1 MTLTPSPAA
10 PPESDAIAS
19 DLDAARPEPE
29 TGTGSGSGGGNWL
42 DRQIARAR
50 AAGPA
55 GWISFAAVA
64 MSMTLV
70 WLVMSGTQLLEDSTT
85 TGGDMGSHVWGP
97 AFIRDH
103 LLPDFRIAGW
113 TNDWYAGFPVFR
125 FYMVVPALAIVV
137 LDVLLPYNVAFKL
150 VSASGVI
157 AMPLAAYAMGR
168 LIGWKFPLPALM
180 AVSTLPFLFDTN
192 FTIYG
197 GNLAS
202 TLAGEFAFSISLSLS
217 LVYFGALYRGL
228 ATGKG
233 RGLAAGLL
241 ALTGLC
247 HLIPALFALVAT
259 LMALVV
265 YSLPKRP
272 TVVRSVLLALL
283 VVAGAAWARSV
294 AVGWSMAAQIAAGG
308 VTVWIIVL
316 LIGRDLLTRTG
327 RSRWWWVAS
336 MGVVGGLL
344 SAFWVLP
351 FWWNSAYVNDMGW
364 EKLVGNGFPQN
375 EFVNNLFQPHET
387 VDGGKIIV
395 VFFALALVGALA
407 AVWRWDRAAA
417 AIALAGVA
425 AAVAYVVIPQYRL
438 WNARILPFWYL
449 SVYLLAGYGLGFLIQ
464 QGRRAV
470 EVGSVGWMTAR
481 TVMPPADDELA
492 GDDGDLIVD
501 EIDDEQPSA
510 TTEPPAPPDPVR
522 VRRTGRG
529 FVLGATAI
537 AVLGL
542 YIHAAQPVGLGL
554 PGASASGASI
564 GLPGIR
570 TNDTSFLD
578 DWARWNYR
586 GLEGKDRYAEYE
598 AVVSRMDAVG
608 QEIGCGRAHWEY
620 NRDVLGGY
628 GTPMALMMLPH
639 FTDGCIGSME
649 GLYFEASITVPFHF
663 ITQDEL
669 ATEPSRP
676 MRDIPYPN
684 RVDVAQGVDH
694 LQMMGVRYYM
704 AVTDE
709 TVRQA
714 VEEPDLE
721 LVAISGDW
729 RIFEVANSEIV
740 EGLDYE
746 PAVST
751 ALGEAG
757 REWIDP
763 AVEWFNDPAAWDV
776 PLALDGPDS
785 WQRVGAG
792 EVPERRLQP
801 EVNVTDIVQ
810 DTHSLSFTV
819 DQIGV
824 PVVVKVSYFPNW
836 EVSGAEGPF
845 RVTPNQMVVI
855 PTSTEVTLSYG
866 RTNVELAG
874 WGLTF
879 LGLVFLVRLVR
890 TPMRLG
896 ATSGDHPVLS
906 DEQLR
911 TGNRVPDDPAGDD
924 GRWTVG
930 GGWQPT
936 GPPTSTET

>member
-1 MTLTPSPAA
+1 MTLTPSPPAPDEIDVVAA
-10 PPESDAIAS
+10 DDHQARPESDG
-19 DLDAARPEPE
+19 R
-29 TGTGSGSGGGNWL
+29 SGGDRWFDRGL
-42 DRQIARAR
+42 DRVRSVS
-50 AAGPA
+50 PA
-55 GWISFAAVA
+55 EWVSFAAVV

-103 LLPDFRIAGW
+103 LLPDFRLAGW
-113 TNDWYAGFPVFR
+113 APDWYAGFPAFR
-125 FYMVVPALAIVV
+125 FYMVLPALTVV
-137 LDVLLPYNVAFKL
+137 LLDVVLPYNVAFKL

-180 AVSTLPFLFDTN
+180 AVATLPFLFDTN

-197 GNLAS
+197 GNLGS

-228 ATGKG
+228 ATGRG

-247 HLIPALFALVAT
+247 HLIPALFALVVT

-272 TVVRSVLLALL
+272 AVVRSVLVALL
-283 VVAGAAWARSV
+283 VVAGSVWAYSV
-294 AVGWSMAAQIAAGG
+294 AVGWSMTTQIAAGG
-308 VTVWIIVL
+308 VTVWLIVL
-316 LIGRDLLTRTG
+316 LVGRDLLTGSG
-327 RSRWWWVAS
+327 RRRWWWVLSA
-336 MGVVGGLL
+336 GAVAGLL

-387 VDGGKIIV
+387 VDGGKVIV
-395 VFFALALVGALA
+395 VFLALAALGAIA

-417 AIALAGVA
+417 AIALAGIA

-449 SVYLLAGYGLGFLIQ
+449 SVYLMAGYGISVVIAQ
-464 QGRRAV
+464 ARRLV
-470 EVGSVGWMTAR
+470 EVGAVGASTWRSVIGPTDDAR
-481 TVMPPADDELA
+481 ADDPLVDAAAPDEPADPETPPNTSTVA
-492 GDDGDLIVD
+492 VPTVD
-501 EIDDEQPSA
+501 
-510 TTEPPAPPDPVR
+510 TEGI
-522 VRRTGRG
+522 RRIGRR
-529 FVLGATAI
+529 FVVIATAVT
-537 AVLGL
+537 VLGL
-542 YIHAAQPVGLGL
+542 YVHAAQPVGLGL
-554 PGASASGASI
+554 PGASASGGAI

-570 TNDTSFLD
+570 TSDTSFLD

-586 GLEGKDRYAEYE
+586 GLEGKDSYAEYE
-598 AVVSRMDAVG
+598 AVVSRMGDVG
-608 QEIGCGRAHWEY
+608 REIGCGRAHWEY
-620 NRDVLGGY
+620 NRDVLGSY

-669 ATEPSRP
+669 ATDPSRP

-694 LQMMGVRYYM
+694 LQMMGVRYYL
-704 AVTDE
+704 AITDE

-721 LVAISGDW
+721 LVAISGSW
-729 RIFEVANSEIV
+729 RIFEVANSELV
-740 EGLDYE
+740 EGLTYQ

-751 ALGEAG
+751 ELGEAG
-757 REWIDP
+757 RDWIDP
-763 AVEWFNDPAAWDV
+763 AITWFNDPEAWDV
-776 PLALDGPDS
+776 SLALDGPES

-792 EVPERRLQP
+792 EVPERRLLP
-801 EVNVTDIVQ
+801 EVAVSDIVE
-810 DTHSLSFTV
+810 DIHSLSFTV
-819 DQIGV
+819 DQVGV
-824 PVVVKVSYFPNW
+824 PVVVKTSYFPNW
-836 EVSGAEGPF
+836 EVTGAEGPY

-855 PTSTEVTLSYG
+855 PTATEVTLNYG
-866 RTNVELAG
+866 RTDIELAG

-879 LGLVFLVRLVR
+879 LGLVLGWQLLRR
-890 TPMRLG
+890 PMRLG
-896 ATSGDHPVLS
+896 ATTGDHPMFS
-906 DEQLR
+906 DDQLK
-911 TGNRVPDDPAGDD
+911 TGNRAPEDLAGDD
-924 GRWTVG
+924 GRWTVT
-930 GGWQPT
+930 GGWQPDS
-936 GPPTSTET
+936 GSATET